1 MSQEWALN
9 TVLALNSGSWWWSV
23 VTFWTLITGK
33 TIAHS
38 HFHVILVWHKAK
50 PNNDNIISLCFSQ
63 IIMKF
68 NCNNLF
74 SNWPLLEA
82 REACINIISANI
94 WNVKQHL
101 NLLNLNLQWHD
112 YHLVFMD
119 QACLS
124 SYNSEVPASK
134 VSQIIGEKALSGWIV
149 FGYFTRT
156 SLKHCHKE
164 PKLNVP
170 P

>member
-1 MSQEWALN
+1 MILPFSISPPEGGIAATIRVSLKTKLFEVLFQLNQVSQEWALN
-9 TVLALNSGSWWWSV
+9 TVLALNSGSLWWSV
-23 VTFWTLITGK
+23 VIFWTLITGK

-82 REACINIISANI
+82 REACLNILSANI
-94 WNVKQHL
+94 WDVKQHL

-112 YHLVFMD
+112 YHL
-119 QACLS
+119 S
-124 SYNSEVPASK
+124 SWA
-134 VSQIIGEKALSGWIV
+134 
-149 FGYFTRT
+149 
-156 SLKHCHKE
+156 
-164 PKLNVP
+164 KLA
-170 P
+170 